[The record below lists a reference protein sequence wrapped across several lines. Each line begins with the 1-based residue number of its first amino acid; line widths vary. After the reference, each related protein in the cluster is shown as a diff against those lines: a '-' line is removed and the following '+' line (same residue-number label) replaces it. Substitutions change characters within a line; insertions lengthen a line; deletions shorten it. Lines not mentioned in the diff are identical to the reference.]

1 MSNIVYLDMPV
12 VEYLKGIIQEIEEGT
27 LKPRGGILALD
38 TVDEGAQLFIL
49 GAVDPV
55 RVMGTLEI
63 SKAAIYKQMME
74 DE

>member
-1 MSNIVYLDMPV
+1 MSNVVHLDMPV

-27 LKPRGGILALD
+27 LKPRGGILTLD

-49 GAVDPV
+49 GAVDPI
-55 RVMGTLEI
+55 RVIGTLEI
-63 SKAAIYKQMME
+63 SKSALYNQMME